1 MQRSLSADN
10 IKKMY
15 WELALKLH
23 PEKNPENRGVA
34 EKKSEKWPDHT
45 KSYLVQK
52 KSATIL
58 QKQVNVENLKEV
70 KEVKLTIHTKI

>member
-1 MQRSLSADN
+1 MQRSLSAVN
-10 IKKMY
+10 IKKTC

-23 PEKNPENRGVA
+23 PEKTEVA
-34 EKKSEKWPDHT
+34 EKKWDKSPQHS

-52 KSATIL
+52 KYVTIL

-70 KEVKLTIHTKI
+70 KEVKLTIHTKM

>member
-1 MQRSLSADN
+1 MLKSSLHSGELLLAWVVQRSLSADN

-34 EKKSEKWPDHT
+34 EKKSEKSPDHT

-52 KSATIL
+52 KECDNSA
-58 QKQVNVENLKEV
+58 EAG
-70 KEVKLTIHTKI
+70 